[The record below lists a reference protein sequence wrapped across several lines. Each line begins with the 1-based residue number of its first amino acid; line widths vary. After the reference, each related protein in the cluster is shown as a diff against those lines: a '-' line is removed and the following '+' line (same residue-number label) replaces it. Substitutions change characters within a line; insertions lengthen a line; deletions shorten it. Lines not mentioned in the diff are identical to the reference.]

1 MQSVNE
7 IWSASRICEKH
18 FSSEI
23 MQKIHAENDSG
34 RLDPD
39 LFLFLK
45 KLYLK

>member
-7 IWSASRICEKH
+7 IWSASRIYEKH

-23 MQKIHAENDSG
+23 IQKIHAENDSG